1 MAMKI
6 KIFEKNTLQ
15 RLETALNKFYEDKN
29 RVVLDQRICIERDVN
44 RGDKYYAA
52 VWYTPIS
59 DK

>member
-29 RVVLDQRICIERDVN
+29 RVVLDQRIWIERDVN

-52 VWYTPIS
+52 VWYTSIS

>member
-29 RVVLDQRICIERDVN
+29 KVVLDQRIWIERDVN

-52 VWYTPIS
+52 VWYTSIS

>member
-1 MAMKI
+1 MTMKV
-6 KIFEKNTLQ
+6 KLFEHPTLK

-29 RVVLDQRICIERDVN
+29 RIVVDQRIWIERDVN

-52 VWYTPIS
+52 VWYTSIS